1 MHMYPVGAT
10 ERDRFILDRRE
21 PRPLHDPWHHQG
33 IIVEDERTADGR
45 TARAATVFLTGRECP
60 WRCVMCDLW
69 QYTIAGDTP
78 RGAIPT
84 QIAAA
89 RDQLRGRSEVISQL
103 KLYNAGSFFDPR
115 ALPEEDYDGVAA
127 HIAGLERVVVESH
140 PALVGC
146 RVDLFLEALNRHC
159 AVGAA
164 AIQLEVAMGLETVH
178 PDALDRLNKRMTVDE
193 FALACEQLRR
203 RGASVRAFLLISPPF
218 VPAVQQDDWLQRSI
232 DVAFSCG
239 ASVVSLI
246 PTRSGNGALEA
257 LAAEGTF
264 RAPRL
269 EDVERSIESALAVR
283 PDRGRIFVDLWD
295 LRRCS
300 ACPHCFEA
308 RRARLHAINLEQ
320 RFLSRPSCTVCGFGV
335 TS

>member
-1 MHMYPVGAT
+1 
-10 ERDRFILDRRE
+10 
-21 PRPLHDPWHHQG
+21 
-33 IIVEDERTADGR
+33 
-45 TARAATVFLTGRECP
+45 
-60 WRCVMCDLW
+60 MCDLW

-84 QIAAA
+84 QVAAA
-89 RDQLRGRSEVISQL
+89 RDELRGRHEIITHV

-115 ALPEEDYDGVAA
+115 ALPEEDYEGVAA

-159 AVGAA
+159 TMGTAT
-164 AIQLEVAMGLETVH
+164 ILEVAMGLETVH
-178 PDALDRLNKRMTVDE
+178 PEALDRLNKRMTVDE
-193 FALACEQLRR
+193 FALASEQLRQ

-218 VPAVQQDDWLQRSI
+218 VPAVQQDEWLQRSI
-232 DVAFSCG
+232 DVAFSCD

-269 EDVERSIESALAVR
+269 EDVERSIESVLAVR
-283 PDRGRIFVDLWD
+283 PRRGRIFVDLWD
-295 LRRCS
+295 LQRFS
-300 ACPHCFEA
+300 TCPHCFEA

-320 RFLSRPSCTVCGFGV
+320 RLFSRPSCTACGFGV

>member
-1 MHMYPVGAT
+1 MHIYPVGAT

-21 PRPLHDPWHHQG
+21 PRPLHDPWRHHG

-45 TARAATVFLTGRECP
+45 IARAATVFLTGRECP
-60 WRCVMCDLW
+60 WRCAMCDLW

-84 QIAAA
+84 QVAAA
-89 RDQLRGRSEVISQL
+89 RGELRGRHELITQV
-103 KLYNAGSFFDPR
+103 KLYNAASFFDPR

-140 PALVGC
+140 PALIGC

-159 AVGAA
+159 TSGAA
-164 AIQLEVAMGLETVH
+164 TSLEVAMGLETVH
-178 PDALDRLNKRMTVDE
+178 PEALDRLNKRMTVDE
-193 FALACEQLRR
+193 FALASEQLRQ
-203 RGASVRAFLLISPPF
+203 RGAAVRTFLLISPPF
-218 VPAVQQDDWLQRSI
+218 VPADQQDDWLLRSI
-232 DVAFSCG
+232 DVAVASG
-239 ASVVSLI
+239 AALVSLI

-283 PDRGRIFVDLWD
+283 HDRGRVFVDLWD
-295 LRRCS
+295 LQRLS
-300 ACPHCFEA
+300 ACQHCFEA

-320 RFLSRPSCTVCGFGV
+320 RLFSRPSCMVCGFGR

>member
-1 MHMYPVGAT
+1 MHIYPVGAT

-21 PRPLHDPWHHQG
+21 PRPLHDPWRHHG
-33 IIVEDERTADGR
+33 IIVEDERAADGR
-45 TARAATVFLTGRECP
+45 IARAATVFLTGRECP
-60 WRCVMCDLW
+60 WRCAMCDLW

-78 RGAIPT
+78 PGAIPT
-84 QIAAA
+84 QVAAA
-89 RDQLRGRSEVISQL
+89 RDELRGRHEIITQV

-140 PALVGC
+140 PALIGC

-159 AVGAA
+159 TIGAA
-164 AIQLEVAMGLETVH
+164 TSLEVAMGLETVH
-178 PDALDRLNKRMTVDE
+178 PEALDRLNKRMTVDE
-193 FALACEQLRR
+193 FALASEQLRR
-203 RGASVRAFLLISPPF
+203 RGATVRAFLLISPPF
-218 VPAVQQDDWLQRSI
+218 VPADQQDDWLLRSI
-232 DVAFSCG
+232 DVAFASG
-239 ASVVSLI
+239 AALVSLI

-257 LAAEGTF
+257 LAADGTF
-264 RAPRL
+264 RAPWL

-283 PDRGRIFVDLWD
+283 HDRGRVFVDLWD
-295 LRRCS
+295 LQRLS
-300 ACPHCFEA
+300 ACQHCFEA

-320 RFLSRPSCTVCGFGV
+320 RLFSRPSCMVCGFGG